1 MTHFNL
7 KQRVLRLHHI
17 GTKINYN
24 RILTQYI
31 VVVKL
36 IILYIGV
43 LALAFALAVG
53 LAINLSVKIGILRK
67 RTPRAKSLNRSYRQS
82 KIIRRFKYKLAISVS
97 MVIRVSEFSPEE
109 LPGLPSPRYW
119 ISSEADKRYSRLA
132 FRTFRSP

>member
-7 KQRVLRLHHI
+7 KQRVLRIHHI

-67 RTPRAKSLNRSYRQS
+67 RTPQAKSLN
-82 KIIRRFKYKLAISVS
+82 IS
-97 MVIRVSEFSPEE
+97 
-109 LPGLPSPRYW
+109 
-119 ISSEADKRYSRLA
+119 
-132 FRTFRSP
+132 